1 MYIYK
6 WVMIM
11 NPFALWAFSHTKLY
25 FTQELVNAHNDIIEV
40 VWEDTWHAHAHTHTH
55 FNQIFI
61 FFMLVT
67 LWKLANKKLPDWQC
81 LKKNNIKRTEYTL
94 KFSYKLLVKAVSV
107 NSWSFK
113 MYVSWSWFIF
123 SHIFFLI
130 TVKYKKDHFFG
141 RFKAIF
147 TTTQHNTT

>member
-1 MYIYK
+1 MSDDNESFCSVSLFTHK
-6 WVMIM
+6 
-11 NPFALWAFSHTKLY
+11 ALFHTRIGQCTY
-25 FTQELVNAHNDIIEV
+25 WYNRSCMGRYMTCAC
-40 VWEDTWHAHAHTHTH
+40 AHTHTH

-67 LWKLANKKLPDWQC
+67 LWKLANKKLPDWQW
-81 LKKNNIKRTEYTL
+81 LKKTNIKRTEYTL

-123 SHIFFLI
+123 SHIFFFI